1 MSLQKN
7 MTKPKPIKFN
17 ELDQQIYVSSPGMV
31 GQWCCKCKTRH
42 IWILSIIKGDK
53 NRPDFIEAVV
63 FPDEKATKL
72 RKFYD
77 KSIAVKAIKK

>member
-1 MSLQKN
+1 MK
-7 MTKPKPIKFN
+7 KPPIKFN
-17 ELDQQIYVSSPGMV
+17 ELDQQIYVASPGMI

-42 IWILSIIKGDK
+42 IWILSIVKGEK
-53 NRPDFIEAVV
+53 GQEDFIGAII

-77 KSIAVKAIKK
+77 KTTKTK